1 MLELDKH
8 TVNDRIRLI
17 SIAALEDNK
26 EGVLKL
32 GGGKH
37 KSRADAD
44 GVLSM
49 NDQDFQDLVHHSMIQ
64 VCEFIIQQ
72 QMPFFYY
79 IWRHECMTLSQQTWF

>member
-1 MLELDKH
+1 
-8 TVNDRIRLI
+8 VNDRIRLI

-49 NDQDFQDLVHHSMIQ
+49 NDQDFQDLVTSFNDPGLRVHHPTTNAIFLLHL
-64 VCEFIIQQ
+64 E
-72 QMPFFYY
+72 
-79 IWRHECMTLSQQTWF
+79 T